1 MRIKVIIKIIGF
13 LLMIFSFTML
23 VPLVVAVLYE
33 EQATT
38 PFNTAFLVVFLMGLV
53 LWVPVHRCRD
63 ELRLRDGFMVVT
75 LFWIVLGTT
84 GALPFMLAEH
94 PHMRFTDA
102 VFESVSG
109 LTTTGATVLTGLD
122 DLPRAVLFYRQ
133 QLQWLGG
140 MGIIVLAVAILPMLR
155 VGGMQLYRAET
166 PGPIKDTKL
175 TPRIAETAK
184 ALWIIYVGLT
194 VACALAYWA
203 AGMTAFDAI
212 AHSFSTISTGGY
224 STHDAS
230 IAWFHNRP
238 IEIIAIV
245 FMALSAINFS
255 IHFIVLKRRSLKPYL
270 EDREVRAF
278 AAIIAIVGLFVM
290 AHLWLK
296 GTDRAVQE
304 NAMESIFQVV
314 SFVTTTGFATAAYY
328 EWPGFVPVLLI
339 FLSFV
344 GGCGGSTAGG
354 LKVVRVMLIYKQGV
368 REIRRLIHPNAW
380 LPVKIGN
387 RRQEVRVIDAVWG
400 FFALY
405 IASFILIM
413 LVMMEAGLDELSAF
427 SGVAACFN
435 NLGPALGEVAANF
448 KSTGDPVK
456 WVACF
461 AMLLGRLEVF
471 TLLVLFMP
479 DYWRT

>member
-1 MRIKVIIKIIGF
+1 
-13 LLMIFSFTML
+13 
-23 VPLVVAVLYE
+23 
-33 EQATT
+33 
-38 PFNTAFLVVFLMGLV
+38 
-53 LWVPVHRCRD
+53 
-63 ELRLRDGFMVVT
+63 
-75 LFWIVLGTT
+75 
-84 GALPFMLAEH
+84 
-94 PHMRFTDA
+94 
-102 VFESVSG
+102 
-109 LTTTGATVLTGLD
+109 
-122 DLPRAVLFYRQ
+122 
-133 QLQWLGG
+133 
-140 MGIIVLAVAILPMLR
+140 LR

-194 VACALAYWA
+194 VLCALAYRA
-203 AGMTAFDAI
+203 AGMSTFDAI

-238 IEIIAIV
+238 IEMIATL

-255 IHFIVLKRRSLKPYL
+255 IHFVVLKRRSLKPYP

-278 AAIIAIVGLFVM
+278 LAIIALVGLFVM
-290 AHLWLK
+290 VHLWLR
-296 GTDRAVQE
+296 GTDRAVHE

-314 SFVTTTGFATAAYY
+314 SFVTTTGFATAPYY

-354 LKVVRVMLIYKQGV
+354 LKVVRVMLIYKQGM

-387 RRQEVRVIDAVWG
+387 RRQEPRVIDAVWR

-405 IASFILIM
+405 IVSFVLIM

-435 NLGPALGEVAANF
+435 NLGPALGEVAGNF

-479 DYWRT
+479 DYWRN

>member
-1 MRIKVIIKIIGF
+1 MRIKVIVKIIGF

-23 VPLVVAVLYE
+23 VPLVVAFLYE

-38 PFNTAFLVVFLMGLV
+38 PFNTAFLVIFLLGLL
-53 LWVPVHRCRD
+53 LWLPVHRCQD

-75 LFWIVLGTT
+75 LFWVVLGIS
-84 GALPFMLAEH
+84 GALPFMLAES

-122 DLPRAVLFYRQ
+122 ALPRAILFYRQ

-194 VACALAYWA
+194 VLCALAYWA
-203 AGMTAFDAI
+203 AGMSAFDAV
-212 AHSFSTISTGGY
+212 AHSFSTIATAGY

-230 IAWFHNRP
+230 MAWFDSTT
-238 IEIIAIV
+238 IEMIAV
-245 FMALSAINFS
+245 LFMVLSAFNFS
-255 IHFIVLKRRSLKPYL
+255 LHFIALKRRSLKPYFQ
-270 EDREVRAF
+270 DREVRAF
-278 AAIIAIVGLFVM
+278 ATIIVIVGLFVLG
-290 AHLWLK
+290 HLWLK
-296 GTDRAVQE
+296 GADDELRE
-304 NAMESIFQVV
+304 DAMESIFQVV
-314 SFVTTTGFATAAYY
+314 SFLTTTGYTTAPYY
-328 EWPGFVPVLLI
+328 DWPGFVPMLLI

-387 RRQEVRVIDAVWG
+387 RHQEVRVIDAVWG
-400 FFALY
+400 FFSLY
-405 IASFILIM
+405 IVSFVLIM

-427 SGVAACFN
+427 SGVAACLN
-435 NLGPALGEVAANF
+435 NLGPALGEVAGSF

-479 DYWRT
+479 DYWRS

>member
-1 MRIKVIIKIIGF
+1 
-13 LLMIFSFTML
+13 MIFSFTML
-23 VPLVVAVLYE
+23 VPLVVAFLYE

-38 PFNTAFLVVFLMGLV
+38 PFNTAFLVIFLMGLV
-53 LWVPVHRCRD
+53 LWFPVHRCRD

-75 LFWIVLGTT
+75 LFWVVLGIS
-84 GALPFMLAEH
+84 GALPFMLSEH

-122 DLPRAVLFYRQ
+122 DLPRAILFYRQ

-194 VACALAYWA
+194 VLCALAYWV
-203 AGMTAFDAI
+203 AGMSAFDAI
-212 AHSFSTISTGGY
+212 AHSFSTIATAGY

-230 IAWFHNRP
+230 MAWFDSTA
-238 IEIIAIV
+238 IEMIAV
-245 FMALSAINFS
+245 LFMVLSAFNFS
-255 IHFIVLKRRSLKPYL
+255 LHFIALKRRSPKPYL
-270 EDREVRAF
+270 QDSEVRAF
-278 AAIIAIVGLFVM
+278 AVIIAIVGLFVLG
-290 AHLWLK
+290 HLWLK
-296 GTDRAVQE
+296 GADDDLHE
-304 NAMESIFQVV
+304 DAMESIFQVV
-314 SFVTTTGFATAAYY
+314 SFLTTTGYTTAPYY
-328 EWPGFVPVLLI
+328 DWPGFVPMLLI

-387 RRQEVRVIDAVWG
+387 RPQEARVIDAVWG
-400 FFALY
+400 FFSLY
-405 IASFILIM
+405 IVSFVLIM

-427 SGVAACFN
+427 SGVAACLN
-435 NLGPALGEVAANF
+435 NLGPALGEVAGNF
-448 KSTGDPVK
+448 KSTGDTVK
-456 WVACF
+456 WVSCF

-479 DYWRT
+479 EYWRT